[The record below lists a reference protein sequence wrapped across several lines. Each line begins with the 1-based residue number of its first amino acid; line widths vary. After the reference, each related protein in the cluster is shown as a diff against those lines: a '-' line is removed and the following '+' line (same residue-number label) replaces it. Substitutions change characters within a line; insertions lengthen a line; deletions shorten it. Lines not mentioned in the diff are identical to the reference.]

1 MIMSNFSFGLF
12 IAIVGTCCLAS
23 CKTVREVTHIESK
36 GISDPLSD
44 RFIGSSV
51 SKYESGTRHSMDSQR
66 TTTKKIFG
74 GKHNN
79 SMFGGTYD
87 KKKFQGNKKS
97 SLTDDQFNS
106 GNYYFA
112 KKRSLNRKISNLSD
126 DQYSL
131 SQKKANEGA
140 KNWFGQSKGFKKTG
154 FLGAKKKITRKPLKA
169 ALDAQEKNRNTDL
182 EIISSPGIER
192 SPQGMSI
199 DDVRK
204 LLGN

>member
-1 MIMSNFSFGLF
+1 
-12 IAIVGTCCLAS
+12 
-23 CKTVREVTHIESK
+23 
-36 GISDPLSD
+36 
-44 RFIGSSV
+44 
-51 SKYESGTRHSMDSQR
+51 
-66 TTTKKIFG
+66 
-74 GKHNN
+74 
-79 SMFGGTYD
+79 
-87 KKKFQGNKKS
+87 
-97 SLTDDQFNS
+97 
-106 GNYYFA
+106 
-112 KKRSLNRKISNLSD
+112 LSD

-140 KNWFGQSKGFKKTG
+140 KNWFGQSKGFKKTD

>member
-1 MIMSNFSFGLF
+1 MSNFSFGLYIV
-12 IAIVGTCCLAS
+12 IAGTCCLAS

-51 SKYESGTRHSMDSQR
+51 SKYESGTRHFMDSQR

-74 GKHNN
+74 GTHNN

-87 KKKFQGNKKS
+87 KKLFQGNKKS
-97 SLTDDQFNS
+97 SLTNNQFNP

-112 KKRSLNRKISNLSD
+112 KKRSLSRKTSNLSD
-126 DQYSL
+126 DQFSL
-131 SQKKANEGA
+131 SQKKANEGT
-140 KNWFGQSKGFKKTG
+140 KNWFGQSKGFKKTS
-154 FLGAKKKITRKPLKA
+154 FLGAKKKISRKPLKA
-169 ALDAQEKNRNTDL
+169 AVDAQEKNRNTNL

-204 LLGN
+204 LFGN

>member
-112 KKRSLNRKISNLSD
+112 KKRSLSRKTSNLSD

>member
-1 MIMSNFSFGLF
+1 
-12 IAIVGTCCLAS
+12 
-23 CKTVREVTHIESK
+23 
-36 GISDPLSD
+36 
-44 RFIGSSV
+44 
-51 SKYESGTRHSMDSQR
+51 MDSQR

-97 SLTDDQFNS
+97 SLTDNQFNS

-112 KKRSLNRKISNLSD
+112 KKRSLSRKTSNLSD

>member
-1 MIMSNFSFGLF
+1 
-12 IAIVGTCCLAS
+12 
-23 CKTVREVTHIESK
+23 
-36 GISDPLSD
+36 
-44 RFIGSSV
+44 
-51 SKYESGTRHSMDSQR
+51 MDSQR

-79 SMFGGTYD
+79 SMFGGAYD
-87 KKKFQGNKKS
+87 KKKFQGNKNS
-97 SLTDDQFNS
+97 SLKDNQFNS

-112 KKRSLNRKISNLSD
+112 KTRSLSRKISNSSD

-140 KNWFGQSKGFKKTG
+140 KNWFGQSKGIKNTG

-169 ALDAQEKNRNTDL
+169 ALDAQEKNRDTNL
-182 EIISSPGIER
+182 EIISSPGIE
-192 SPQGMSI
+192 SFPQGMSI

-204 LLGN
+204 LLGK

>member
-1 MIMSNFSFGLF
+1 MSNFSFGLYIV
-12 IAIVGTCCLAS
+12 IAGTCCLVS
-23 CKTVREVTHIESK
+23 CKTVREVTSIESK

-51 SKYESGTRHSMDSQR
+51 SKYESGKRHSMDSQR

-74 GKHNN
+74 GTHNN
-79 SMFGGTYD
+79 SMFGGNYD
-87 KKKFQGNKKS
+87 KKTFQGNKKS
-97 SLTDDQFNS
+97 TITDNQFNP

-112 KKRSLNRKISNLSD
+112 KKRSLSRKASNLSE
-126 DQYSL
+126 DQFSL
-131 SQKKANEGA
+131 SQKRANEGT
-140 KNWFGQSKGFKKTG
+140 KNWFGQSKSFKKTG
-154 FLGAKKKITRKPLKA
+154 FLGAKKKISRKPLKA

-192 SPQGMSI
+192 SPQGMSL

>member
-1 MIMSNFSFGLF
+1 MSNFSFGLYII
-12 IAIVGTCCLAS
+12 IAGTCCLAS

-51 SKYESGTRHSMDSQR
+51 SKYESGTQHSMDRQR

-87 KKKFQGNKKS
+87 KKKFNGNKNS
-97 SLTDDQFNS
+97 SLADNEFNS

-112 KKRSLNRKISNLSD
+112 KRRSMNRKASNLSD
-126 DQYSL
+126 DQSL
-131 SQKKANEGA
+131 LSGKRANEGT
-140 KNWFGQSKGFKKTG
+140 KNWFGQSKDYKKTG
-154 FLGAKKKITRKPLKA
+154 FLGAKKTIFRKPLKA

-182 EIISSPGIER
+182 EIISSPGNER
-192 SPQGMSI
+192 YPEGMSI